1 VDYGELVKMREEKLD
16 GNLIVMGH
24 LAGDSIGLNAL
35 AQRLE
40 DLGVET
46 IRIGLVSR
54 NDLND

>member
-46 IRIGLVSR
+46 IRIGLVPR
-54 NDLND
+54 K